1 VIYRSAYRIPDT
13 DDRGFA
19 SKDEYL
25 LVNSVGFYGFDDPWG
40 ATSRK
45 RGRFDFYLSYNHD
58 GIMKVLSGN
67 NICEIGPGTVFI
79 YRPNEEQYYG
89 QANNITIANYW
100 VHFTGY
106 GATEMLIKSNLA
118 QGNIFIIGV
127 DNEITDLFDK
137 MMNEIADKSHNFE
150 VFSASI
156 LMQIFSI
163 ISRKLVSN
171 NSIVHMNERDLLI
184 NSTVNFI
191 HKNFANEIK
200 VSTLANMACLSPN
213 RYSDVFKK
221 ITGLSPKQYLI
232 SLRLQ
237 KAKELMTN
245 TSLSIKQISS
255 LVGITDQLYFSKLFK
270 LYEKISPSEFIIQRN
285 NKHII

>member
-1 VIYRSAYRIPDT
+1 MIYKSAYRIPDT
-13 DDRGFA
+13 DDKGLA

-40 ATSRK
+40 ATNRK

-89 QANNITIANYW
+89 QANNIAIANYW

-106 GATEMLIKSNLA
+106 GATEMLIKSNLT

-127 DNEITDLFDK
+127 NDELTDLFDK

-150 VFSASI
+150 IFSASI

-163 ISRKLVSN
+163 ISRKLASN

-184 NSTVNFI
+184 NSTVSFI

-285 NKHII
+285 SNHKY